1 MVING
6 SSLFV
11 SSFYFSVK
19 QKAKSSHE
27 RGGGKAGCGFEERGG
42 VK

>member
-1 MVING
+1 MEV
-6 SSLFV
+6 LFLCFL
-11 SSFYFSVK
+11 FYISVK